1 MDQGPGTVSGGGFI
15 SLSENEQR
23 CYSDLYTLCK
33 ADSSGKLAAS
43 KVGELFRAS
52 QLPADTLHQVTELCG
67 AKRLGYFGTGQ
78 FYVALKLLAAAQSGF
93 PVRLESIKSEMPLP
107 RFVGMKNDA
116 EVLRSPNHSQNMES
130 QGHQLGKPPMR
141 IARPSLDRNSLK
153 RTESLGDK
161 QTPRSPPP
169 SPLRSPPNSPSSSNY
184 QDKALSYSYRKQ
196 WNSTEQ
202 LTASYESKH
211 PSRPL
216 LQQQVSSPSNYGS
229 KSSLTH
235 SSVTQALSVERSAEE
250 GSADYHDDPW
260 RITEEQ
266 QEYYTMQFKSLQPD
280 LSLLIS
286 GSVAKNFFTKS
297 KLSIP
302 ELSHICTLVSDVWY
316 NTGEL
321 SDVDCDGALT
331 LPEFCTA
338 FHLIVARKNGYSLP
352 EKLPQTLQPG
362 FLQIDAV
369 SPKSKR
375 DGAFLGSY
383 SELVPSS
390 QQKEP
395 AHSEQWE
402 AINELPTTP
411 APLIV
416 FEDESGTAPQETKT
430 VESIHPPLSDKSTP
444 KQEPMI
450 DSCISAFSPKRNPV
464 FKDTS
469 VDEHTPLENTPAA
482 KTEWRLNSTKKNRPE
497 NNDDNP
503 PQELEHQV
511 KSRTRQRS
519 YSSTSLDDAMKKVE
533 EPPTPPPR
541 PQKTHSRASSLDLNT
556 IFQHNSQGF
565 KRGWLPPPALPPR
578 PLAGQIP
585 HFVSSTETTSQ
596 QKPVRK
602 LNFADFSKFS
612 EEEENAAKNEA
623 QGQLGKAAGSSEESS
638 PLKKD
643 ILPAQPPL
651 KPIRR
656 KYRPESQNLDSQEP
670 TPPLPP
676 PSSSAPGTKP
686 HPPVQKQSS
695 RQKRAI
701 QTAIRKN
708 KEANAV
714 LARLNSELQ
723 QQLKEAHLD
732 RIALETQLDQLRPVS
747 YL

>member
-1 MDQGPGTVSGGGFI
+1 MC
-15 SLSENEQR
+15 QR
-23 CYSDLYTLCK
+23 RT
-33 ADSSGKLAAS
+33 
-43 KVGELFRAS
+43 
-52 QLPADTLHQVTELCG
+52 VTELCG

-116 EVLRSPNHSQNMES
+116 EVLRSPNHSQNTES

-161 QTPRSPPP
+161 QHFRQLSSICYHSVFLCLPP
-169 SPLRSPPNSPSSSNY
+169 
-184 QDKALSYSYRKQ
+184 
-196 WNSTEQ
+196 
-202 LTASYESKH
+202 TASYESKH
-211 PSRPL
+211 PSQPL
-216 LQQQVSSPSNYGS
+216 LQQEVSSPSNYGS
-229 KSSLTH
+229 ESSLTH

-280 LSLLIS
+280 LSSLIS

-302 ELSHICTLVSDVWY
+302 ELSHIW
-316 NTGEL
+316 EL

-331 LPEFCTA
+331 LPEFCAA

-362 FLQIDAV
+362 FLQIDAAKKQHH
-369 SPKSKR
+369 SKSQLAR
-375 DGAFLGSY
+375 VFLAHRAPATPVVWPGACG
-383 SELVPSS
+383 
-390 QQKEP
+390 P
-395 AHSEQWE
+395 ACK
-402 AINELPTTP
+402 LPRT
-411 APLIV
+411 
-416 FEDESGTAPQETKT
+416 
-430 VESIHPPLSDKSTP
+430 
-444 KQEPMI
+444 
-450 DSCISAFSPKRNPV
+450 AFS
-464 FKDTS
+464 S
-469 VDEHTPLENTPAA
+469 
-482 KTEWRLNSTKKNRPE
+482 
-497 NNDDNP
+497 
-503 PQELEHQV
+503 
-511 KSRTRQRS
+511 
-519 YSSTSLDDAMKKVE
+519 DAVA
-533 EPPTPPPR
+533 PGGC
-541 PQKTHSRASSLDLNT
+541 L
-556 IFQHNSQGF
+556 
-565 KRGWLPPPALPPR
+565 
-578 PLAGQIP
+578 IP
-585 HFVSSTETTSQ
+585 HFVSSKETTSQ

-623 QGQLGKAAGSSEESS
+623 QGQLDKAAGSSEESS
-638 PLKKD
+638 PLKEENAAKNEAQGQLDKAAGSSEESSPLKD

-676 PSSSAPGTKP
+676 PSSAPGTKP

-723 QQLKEAHLD
+723 QQLKSQVSPYQEVYYSSHPEANDRSLQVCDFIQLLVTRFFNGLHLV
-732 RIALETQLDQLRPVS
+732 RRGVKFLKCQQLPKYKAKSLHYNIMFAPA
-747 YL
+747 

>member
-1 MDQGPGTVSGGGFI
+1 MEQGPGTVSGGGFI

-23 CYSDLYTLCK
+23 CYSDLYTLCQ

-116 EVLRSPNHSQNMES
+116 EVLRYPNHSQNTES
-130 QGHQLGKPPMR
+130 QGLHLGKPSVT
-141 IARPSLDRNSLK
+141 IAQPSLDRNALK

-161 QTPRSPPP
+161 QEPW
-169 SPLRSPPNSPSSSNY
+169 SPLRSPPSSPSSSSN
-184 QDKALSYSYRKQ
+184 QDKPLSYTYRKQ
-196 WNSTEQ
+196 WSSTEQ

-216 LQQQVSSPSNYGS
+216 FRQEVSSPSNYGS

-235 SSVTQALSVERSAEE
+235 SSVTQARSVERSAEE

-266 QEYYTMQFKSLQPD
+266 RDYYTMQFKSLQPD
-280 LSLLIS
+280 VSSLIS

-302 ELSHICTLVSDVWY
+302 ELSHIW
-316 NTGEL
+316 EL

-331 LPEFCTA
+331 LLEFCAA

-369 SPKSKR
+369 SPKTKR

-383 SELVPSS
+383 SELVPPSQ

-395 AHSEQWE
+395 AHSEWE
-402 AINELPTTP
+402 AINELPRTP
-411 APLIV
+411 EPLIV
-416 FEDESGTAPQETKT
+416 FKDDSRTAPQETNT
-430 VESIHPPLSDKSTP
+430 VESTYPPLSDISTP
-444 KQEPMI
+444 KQEPRI
-450 DSCISAFSPKRNPV
+450 DSCMSAFSPKRNPA

-469 VDEHTPLENTPAA
+469 AEHKHLENTSAA
-482 KTEWRLNSTKKNRPE
+482 KT
-497 NNDDNP
+497 DP
-503 PQELEHQV
+503 PQELDLQV

-519 YSSTSLDDAMKKVE
+519 YSSTSIGDAMKKVE

-556 IFQHNSQGF
+556 IFQQSSQGY
-565 KRGWLPPPALPPR
+565 KGGWLPPPALPPR
-578 PLAGQIP
+578 PLAAQIP

-612 EEEENAAKNEA
+612 EEEENAVKNDA
-623 QGQLGKAAGSSEESS
+623 QGQLGKAAGSSEERSS
-638 PLKKD
+638 LKKD

-656 KYRPESQNLDSQEP
+656 KYRPESQNLDNQDP

-676 PSSSAPGTKP
+676 PSSFSAPGTKP

-732 RIALETQLDQLRPVS
+732 RIALETRLDQLRPVS
-747 YL
+747 YS

>member
-1 MDQGPGTVSGGGFI
+1 MRPFHRNTQYLRGA
-15 SLSENEQR
+15 E
-23 CYSDLYTLCK
+23 
-33 ADSSGKLAAS
+33 S
-43 KVGELFRAS
+43 KRE
-52 QLPADTLHQVTELCG
+52 VTELCG

-93 PVRLESIKSEMPLP
+93 PVRFESIKSEMPLP

-302 ELSHICTLVSDVWY
+302 ELSHIW
-316 NTGEL
+316 EL

-352 EKLPQTLQPG
+352 DKLPQTLQPG
-362 FLQIDAV
+362 FLQIDA
-369 SPKSKR
+369 
-375 DGAFLGSY
+375 
-383 SELVPSS
+383 
-390 QQKEP
+390 
-395 AHSEQWE
+395 
-402 AINELPTTP
+402 
-411 APLIV
+411 
-416 FEDESGTAPQETKT
+416 
-430 VESIHPPLSDKSTP
+430 
-444 KQEPMI
+444 
-450 DSCISAFSPKRNPV
+450 AFSPKRNPV

-482 KTEWRLNSTKKNRPE
+482 KT
-497 NNDDNP
+497 
-503 PQELEHQV
+503 
-511 KSRTRQRS
+511 
-519 YSSTSLDDAMKKVE
+519 
-533 EPPTPPPR
+533 
-541 PQKTHSRASSLDLNT
+541 
-556 IFQHNSQGF
+556 GF
-565 KRGWLPPPALPPR
+565 RRGWLPPPALPPR

-723 QQLKEAHLD
+723 QQLKPDNPL
-732 RIALETQLDQLRPVS
+732 
-747 YL
+747 

>member
-1 MDQGPGTVSGGGFI
+1 MEQGPGTVSGGGFI

-23 CYSDLYTLCK
+23 CYSDLYTLCQ

-116 EVLRSPNHSQNMES
+116 EVLRYPNHSQNTES
-130 QGHQLGKPPMR
+130 QGLHLGKPSVT
-141 IARPSLDRNSLK
+141 IAQPSLDRNALK

-161 QTPRSPPP
+161 QEPW
-169 SPLRSPPNSPSSSNY
+169 SPLRSPPSSPSSSSN
-184 QDKALSYSYRKQ
+184 QDKPLSYTYRKQ
-196 WNSTEQ
+196 WSSTEQ

-216 LQQQVSSPSNYGS
+216 FRQEVSSPSNYGS

-235 SSVTQALSVERSAEE
+235 SSVTQARSVERSAEE

-266 QEYYTMQFKSLQPD
+266 RDYYTMQFKSLQPD
-280 LSLLIS
+280 VSSLIS

-302 ELSHICTLVSDVWY
+302 ELSHIW
-316 NTGEL
+316 EL

-331 LPEFCTA
+331 LLEFCAA

-369 SPKSKR
+369 PIESLHP
-375 DGAFLGSY
+375 L
-383 SELVPSS
+383 ELFFSHFVVTVP
-390 QQKEP
+390 Q
-395 AHSEQWE
+395 
-402 AINELPTTP
+402 I
-411 APLIV
+411 
-416 FEDESGTAPQETKT
+416 ESTY
-430 VESIHPPLSDKSTP
+430 PPLSDISTP
-444 KQEPMI
+444 KQEPRI
-450 DSCISAFSPKRNPV
+450 DSCMSAFSPKRNPA

-469 VDEHTPLENTPAA
+469 AEHKHLENTSAA
-482 KTEWRLNSTKKNRPE
+482 KT
-497 NNDDNP
+497 DP
-503 PQELEHQV
+503 PQELDLQV

-519 YSSTSLDDAMKKVE
+519 YSSTSIGDAMKKVE

-556 IFQHNSQGF
+556 IFQQSSQGY
-565 KRGWLPPPALPPR
+565 KGGWLPPPALPPR
-578 PLAGQIP
+578 PLAAQIP

-612 EEEENAAKNEA
+612 EE
-623 QGQLGKAAGSSEESS
+623 GQLGKAAGSSEERSS
-638 PLKKD
+638 LKKVRPD

-656 KYRPESQNLDSQEP
+656 KYRPESQNLDNQDP

-676 PSSSAPGTKP
+676 PSSFSAPGTKP
-686 HPPVQKQSS
+686 HPPVQK
-695 RQKRAI
+695 QKRAI

-723 QQLKEAHLD
+723 QQLK
-732 RIALETQLDQLRPVS
+732 V
-747 YL
+747 

>member
-1 MDQGPGTVSGGGFI
+1 MDQGPGTVSEGGFI

-23 CYSDLYTLCK
+23 CYSDLYTLCQ
-33 ADSSGKLAAS
+33 ADSSEKLAAS
-43 KVGELFRAS
+43 KVRELFRAS
-52 QLPADTLHQVTELCG
+52 QLPVDTLHQVTELCG

-93 PVRLESIKSEMPLP
+93 PVRFESIKSEMPLP

-116 EVLRSPNHSQNMES
+116 ELLRYPSHSQNTES

-153 RTESLGDK
+153 HTESLGDK
-161 QTPRSPPP
+161 QEPRSPPP
-169 SPLRSPPNSPSSSNY
+169 SPLRSPPNSPSSSSY
-184 QDKALSYSYRKQ
+184 QDKPLSYSYRKQ

-202 LTASYESKH
+202 LTASCESKH

-216 LQQQVSSPSNYGS
+216 LQQQVSLPSNYGS
-229 KSSLTH
+229 KSSLAH
-235 SSVTQALSVERSAEE
+235 SAVTRALSVERSAEE

-266 QEYYTMQFKSLQPD
+266 RDYYTMQFKSLQPD
-280 LSLLIS
+280 LSSLIS

-302 ELSHICTLVSDVWY
+302 ELSHIW
-316 NTGEL
+316 EL

-331 LPEFCTA
+331 LPEFCAA
-338 FHLIVARKNGYSLP
+338 FHLIVARKNGYALP
-352 EKLPQTLQPG
+352 EKLPQTLQPA

-369 SPKSKR
+369 SPKTKR
-375 DGAFLGSY
+375 DGVFLGSY

-395 AHSEQWE
+395 AHSEWE

-411 APLIV
+411 VPLIV
-416 FEDESGTAPQETKT
+416 FEDESGTAPQETNIL
-430 VESIHPPLSDKSTP
+430 ESTHSPLSDKSTP
-444 KQEPMI
+444 KQEPRI
-450 DSCISAFSPKRNPV
+450 DSCMSAFSPKRNPA

-469 VDEHTPLENTPAA
+469 AEHTPLENTPSA
-482 KTEWRLNSTKKNRPE
+482 KT
-497 NNDDNP
+497 DP

-519 YSSTSLDDAMKKVE
+519 YSSTSIDDAMKKVE

-556 IFQHNSQGF
+556 IFQQNSQGF
-565 KRGWLPPPALPPR
+565 KGGWLPPPALPPR
-578 PLAGQIP
+578 PLAAQIP
-585 HFVSSTETTSQ
+585 HFVSTTETPSQ

-602 LNFADFSKFS
+602 LNFTDFSKFS
-612 EEEENAAKNEA
+612 EEEENAVKNEA
-623 QGQLGKAAGSSEESS
+623 QGQLGMAAGSSEESS

-643 ILPAQPPL
+643 ILLAQPPL

-656 KYRPESQNLDSQEP
+656 KYRPESQNLDSQDP
-670 TPPLPP
+670 TLPLPP
-676 PSSSAPGTKP
+676 PSSSSAPGTKP
-686 HPPVQKQSS
+686 HPPLQKQSS

>member
-116 EVLRSPNHSQNMES
+116 EVLRYPNHSQNTES
-130 QGHQLGKPPMR
+130 QGHQLGKPPTT
-141 IARPSLDRNSLK
+141 IAWPSLDKNSLK

-161 QTPRSPPP
+161 QAPQSPPP
-169 SPLRSPPNSPSSSNY
+169 SPPNSPSSSSY

-216 LQQQVSSPSNYGS
+216 LQQEVSSPSNYGS

-250 GSADYHDDPW
+250 GSADNHDDPW

-266 QEYYTMQFKSLQPD
+266 RDYYTIQFKSLQPD
-280 LSLLIS
+280 LSSLIS

-302 ELSHICTLVSDVWY
+302 ELSHIW
-316 NTGEL
+316 EL

-331 LPEFCTA
+331 LPEFCAA

-352 EKLPQTLQPG
+352 EKLPQTLQPA

-369 SPKSKR
+369 SPKTKR

-411 APLIV
+411 EPLIV
-416 FEDESGTAPQETKT
+416 FEDESGTAPQETNT
-430 VESIHPPLSDKSTP
+430 VESTHPPLSDKSTS
-444 KQEPMI
+444 KQEPRI
-450 DSCISAFSPKRNPV
+450 DSCMSAFSPKRNPA

-469 VDEHTPLENTPAA
+469 VDEHTPVENPPAA
-482 KTEWRLNSTKKNRPE
+482 KT
-497 NNDDNP
+497 DP

-519 YSSTSLDDAMKKVE
+519 YSSTSIDDAMKKVE
-533 EPPTPPPR
+533 EPPRPPPR

-556 IFQHNSQGF
+556 IFQQNSQGF

-623 QGQLGKAAGSSEESS
+623 QGQLSKAAGSSEESS

-656 KYRPESQNLDSQEP
+656 KYRLESQNLDSQEP

-676 PSSSAPGTKP
+676 PSSSSAPGTKP
-686 HPPVQKQSS
+686 YPPVQKQSS

-732 RIALETQLDQLRPVS
+732 RITLETQLDQLRPVS